1 MHVNEKAKKEV
12 KRILIR
18 KEVRLIL
25 YPLSISIFLYGL
37 WMFSFSSIICNFYVN
52 HCLTS
57 CINLSLLNLLK
68 MLLYYML
75 WIVFRLSF
83 RELLFWLG
91 SISLAMWLM
100 FNVSFLMCPPMIMVW
115 I

>member
-37 WMFSFSSIICNFYVN
+37 WMFSFSSIMGNFKCMN
-52 HCLTS
+52 
-57 CINLSLLNLLK
+57 SLLHLLIITK
-68 MLLYYML
+68 WVVYSCYYPSSCCCHSDSEN
-75 WIVFRLSF
+75 VHCYFVQV
-83 RELLFWLG
+83 LFHWQYGQCLQYH
-91 SISLAMWLM
+91 
-100 FNVSFLMCPPMIMVW
+100 F
-115 I
+115 